1 MGDSR
6 LPDARRAPS
15 ALSARTL
22 TCSWTHRIRSPYQR
36 GPGHGGMPEG
46 VTAPAVSVLMAVFDG
61 AAWIG
66 AAVESALGQTL
77 GDLEVIVVDN
87 GSTDATA
94 DVLASFRDPRLRIE
108 RRARA
113 GLTRS
118 LNRAL
123 ELARAP
129 LLARLDA
136 DDVALPE
143 RLARQRQFLEAHPDV
158 GLLGTG
164 AREIDPTGREV
175 RIVRPPAEDQ
185 AIRRALIRANPF
197 VHSSV
202 VMRRAAVD
210 RVGRYDPSFPVAQ
223 DYDLWMRLARVTR
236 LANLPEPLVI
246 RRLMPGRVTAV
257 RDTDRLRAEARVRW
271 RAVRSGV
278 YPWWCAVFALRPL
291 AAQALPGAWRR
302 ALRYATRM
310 QGASQGV

>member
-1 MGDSR
+1 
-6 LPDARRAPS
+6 
-15 ALSARTL
+15 
-22 TCSWTHRIRSPYQR
+22 
-36 GPGHGGMPEG
+36 
-46 VTAPAVSVLMAVFDG
+46 MAVFDG

-77 GDLEVIVVDN
+77 SDLEVIVVDD
-87 GSTDATA
+87 GSTDATG
-94 DVLASFRDPRLRIE
+94 DVLASIRDPRLRIE

-136 DDVALPE
+136 DDLALPE
-143 RLARQRQFLEAHPDV
+143 RLARQRQFLEAHPEV

-164 AREIDPTGREV
+164 AREVDPAGREV
-175 RIVRPPAEDQ
+175 RIVQPPVDDG
-185 AIRRALIRANPF
+185 AIRRELIRANPF

-202 VMRRAAVD
+202 IMRRAVLD
-210 RVGRYDPSFPVAQ
+210 RVGPYDPSFPVAQ
-223 DYDLWMRLARVTR
+223 DYELWMRLARVTR
-236 LANLPEPLVI
+236 LANLPELLVV
-246 RRLMPGRVTAV
+246 RRLTPGRVTSV
-257 RDTDRLRAEARVRW
+257 RDADRLHAEARVRW

-291 AAQALPGAWRR
+291 AARALPRAWRR
-302 ALRYATRM
+302 ALRGDTRIE
-310 QGASQGV
+310 GVSQGV